1 MGILNRFL
9 LFLFAL
15 VSVAGGGAL
24 LVVAAR
30 LLPQQEWLSIVEQYA
45 GRPECLAG
53 LAIYLVVGLHLL
65 VSSLIFRSKEQETR
79 GELTLVARTAG
90 NIQVSSAAVRD
101 VAERAARDV
110 RGVRDV
116 HAKLTSPRSNGVGA
130 ESSIRLSLQ
139 LVLGTETPVRET
151 ADEVHEAVQA
161 TLSSLLGFPEV
172 DIQLSVSE
180 ITQAKLP
187 NQPRVS

>member
-15 VSVAGGGAL
+15 VSVVCGGAL
-24 LVVAAR
+24 TIVAAR
-30 LLPQQEWLSIVEQYA
+30 LVPQQEWLSLVDAYA

-53 LAIYLVVGLHLL
+53 LVIYLIVGLHLL
-65 VSSLIFRSKEQETR
+65 VSALVVRSKGTQLR
-79 GELTLVARTAG
+79 GELTLLADTAG
-90 NIQVSSAAVRD
+90 SIHVSSAAVRD

-116 HAKLTSPRSNGVGA
+116 RATLRATRPSGSAG
-130 ESSIRLSLQ
+130 ESAIQLSLS
-139 LVLGTETPVRET
+139 LILGTEVPVRET
-151 ADEVHEAVQA
+151 ADAVHNRVGEE
-161 TLSSLLGFPEV
+161 LSSILGFPEV
-172 DIQLSVSE
+172 DIKIEVSE

-187 NQPRVS
+187 HQPRVS

>member
-9 LFLFAL
+9 LFLFSL
-15 VSVAGGGAL
+15 VSIAGGGAL

-30 LLPQQEWLSIVEQYA
+30 LLPQQEWLSLVDQYA

-53 LAIYLVVGLHLL
+53 FAIYLIVGLHLL
-65 VSSLIFRSKEQETR
+65 LSSLLVRSSGQETR
-79 GELTLVARTAG
+79 GELTLVAGAAG
-90 NIQVSSAAVRD
+90 SIQVASAAVRD

-110 RGVRDV
+110 RGVREV
-116 HAKLTSPRSNGVGA
+116 HARLTSHRPDGTGA
-130 ESSIRLSLQ
+130 DSSIRLSLQ

-151 ADEVHEAVQA
+151 ADAVHEAVQA
-161 TLSSLLGFPEV
+161 ALSSLLGFPDVAIE
-172 DIQLSVSE
+172 LSVSE

>member
-79 GELTLVARTAG
+79 GELTLVAGTAG

-116 HAKLTSPRSNGVGA
+116 HAKLTSRRSNGVGA

>member
-24 LVVAAR
+24 LVVVAR

-79 GELTLVARTAG
+79 GELTLVAGTAG

-116 HAKLTSPRSNGVGA
+116 HAKLTSHRSNGVGA

>member
-15 VSVAGGGAL
+15 VSVAAGGAL
-24 LVVAAR
+24 VVVAAR
-30 LLPQQEWLSIVEQYA
+30 LLPQQEWLSLVEQYA

-53 LAIYLVVGLHLL
+53 LAIYLIVGLHLL
-65 VSSLIFRSKEQETR
+65 VSSLVFRSKEQETR
-79 GELTLVARTAG
+79 GELTLVAGTAG

-101 VAERAARDV
+101 VAERAAHSV

-116 HAKLTSPRSNGVGA
+116 HARIKSRRPDGVGA
-130 ESSIRLSLQ
+130 DSTIRLSLQ
-139 LVLGTETPVRET
+139 LILGTETPVRET
-151 ADEVHEAVQA
+151 ADAVHEAVQA
-161 TLSSLLGFPEV
+161 ELSSLLGFPEV
-172 DIQLSVSE
+172 DIALSVSE